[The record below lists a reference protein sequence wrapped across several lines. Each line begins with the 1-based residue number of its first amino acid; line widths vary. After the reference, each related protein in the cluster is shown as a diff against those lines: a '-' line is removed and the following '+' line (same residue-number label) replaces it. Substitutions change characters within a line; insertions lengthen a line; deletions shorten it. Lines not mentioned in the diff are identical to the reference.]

1 MGEVLK
7 TEPSE
12 FQKKV
17 NGAYLK
23 IAKEMGIDTLD
34 TSGTITEVHERLL
47 KQLKLI

>member
-23 IAKEMGIDTLD
+23 IAEEMGIDTLD
-34 TSGTITEVHERLL
+34 TSGTTSEVHERLL